1 MHRLYGS
8 VKLAP
13 HRPTKEDENG
23 VNLTPFSGSQA
34 TAKKIAQITG
44 VSPITVLRAHRFGK
58 VVEALQEISPQAA
71 ERVLRGEVRDA
82 LTELPKVASEARSFV
97 ALANFQRRPTNRA
110 SSLPLVAL
118 PTDWHCS
125 RPKTLTHCEPRGA
138 L

>member
-58 VVEALQEISPQAA
+58 VVEALQEVSPQAA

-82 LTELPKVASEARSFV
+82 LVANSQTPPRLRQGWRS
-97 ALANFQRRPTNRA
+97 RA
-110 SSLPLVAL
+110 V
-118 PTDWHCS
+118 CNG
-125 RPKTLTHCEPRGA
+125 GA
-138 L
+138 

>member
-23 VNLTPFSGSQA
+23 VKLTPFSGSQA

-58 VVEALQEISPQAA
+58 VVEALQEVSPQAT

-82 LTELPKVASEARSFV
+82 LVANSQTPPRSR
-97 ALANFQRRPTNRA
+97 QGWRSRA
-110 SSLPLVAL
+110 V
-118 PTDWHCS
+118 CNG
-125 RPKTLTHCEPRGA
+125 GA
-138 L
+138 